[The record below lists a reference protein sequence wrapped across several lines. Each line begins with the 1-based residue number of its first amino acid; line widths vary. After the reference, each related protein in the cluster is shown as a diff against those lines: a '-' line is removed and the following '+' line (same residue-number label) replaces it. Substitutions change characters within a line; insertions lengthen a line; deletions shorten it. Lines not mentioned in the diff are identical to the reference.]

1 MILRG
6 IITQENTILYFY
18 SQHTHRCYR
27 QFQYFQTRVSR
38 TRNWLTRLFI
48 DFFTTEKL
56 EDRISQQM
64 KLQNII
70 RPSYIQQQA
79 IRNKSGSAYHGGNN
93 PCSA

>member
-1 MILRG
+1 MFP
-6 IITQENTILYFY
+6 NTSLADAKLINSTFY
-18 SQHTHRCYR
+18 R
-27 QFQYFQTRVSR
+27 
-38 TRNWLTRLFI
+38 
-48 DFFTTEKL
+48 FFTTEKL

-64 KLQNII
+64 KLHNII